1 MSRTHHVRDS
11 FLSIFD
17 QTGPDR
23 TIPEGSLDRA
33 PLIDFRPTK
42 QHDMEGQ
49 SLVKGDA
56 RLHAFQTYGTSNQGR
71 PPQRLPETPRG
82 AIRHRSAR
90 SRPSAVLPLHGPP
103 DRPYG
108 PRETPPPTALF
119 DQSGGGVSRSSHERT
134 FASGSRARFSRITH
148 ESLRGIQMQ
157 EPRIAVR
164 REPPSRGSKRQRR
177 A

>member
-1 MSRTHHVRDS
+1 MSRTHHVRDT
-11 FLSIFD
+11 FLSIFS

-23 TIPEGSLDRA
+23 TIPQGSPPRL
-33 PLIDFRPTK
+33 P
-42 QHDMEGQ
+42 
-49 SLVKGDA
+49 SLVSDLAKHRYMTGQRLVEGEA
-56 RLHAFQTYGTSNQGR
+56 RLHPFQTYGTSNQGS
-71 PPQRLPETPRG
+71 PPQRLPRAPQRGNPSSVCALSPECRLAPPR
-82 AIRHRSAR
+82 
-90 SRPSAVLPLHGPP
+90 PP
-103 DRPYG
+103 DRRYG

-119 DQSGGGVSRSSHERT
+119 DQSGGGVSRSSHART